1 MTCEDLR
8 RQLVAYEDKMLSD
21 AVCAELQRH
30 LTECDSCQALWDD
43 LAILRRICRSC
54 DSPRLPEGLRRRLQ
68 ARLGEPDP

>member
-8 RQLVAYEDKMLSD
+8 RQLVAYEDQALSD

-43 LAILRRICRSC
+43 LAMLRRICRSC
-54 DSPRLPEGLRRRLQ
+54 DRPRLPGDLRRRLQ
-68 ARLGEPDP
+68 ARLLERDP